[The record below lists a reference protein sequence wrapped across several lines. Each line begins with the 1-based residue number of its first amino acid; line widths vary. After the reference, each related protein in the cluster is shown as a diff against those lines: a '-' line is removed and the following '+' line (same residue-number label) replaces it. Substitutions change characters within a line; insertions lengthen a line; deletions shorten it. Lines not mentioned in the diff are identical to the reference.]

1 MMYGMKKTT
10 IYLPDGLK
18 AALER
23 AAVAEGCSEAELIR
37 QALREK
43 MAGLLPPRP
52 RVPLWPDGLGDDSIA
67 ERVDELLEGF
77 GSV

>member
-10 IYLPDGLK
+10 IYLPDDLK

-23 AAVAEGCSEAELIR
+23 AADLEDRSEADIIR
-37 QALREK
+37 EALTTAL
-43 MAGLLPPRP
+43 AGRRAPTP
-52 RVPLWPDGLGDDSIA
+52 RVPLGDHELGDPRAA

-77 GSV
+77 GAR